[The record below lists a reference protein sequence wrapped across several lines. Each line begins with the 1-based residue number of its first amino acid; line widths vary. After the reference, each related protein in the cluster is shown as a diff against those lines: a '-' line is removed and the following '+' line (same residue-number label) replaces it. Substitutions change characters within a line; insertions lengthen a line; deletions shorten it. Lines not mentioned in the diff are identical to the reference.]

1 MAIANK
7 SEQVSAAILV
17 THVGSTAQPGKKIV
31 DVGVSGD
38 GQAIYIT
45 AIYGVATT
53 AGVFDFYSSAAP
65 STTGITRGGSNH
77 HMSLYVSLTGDGIT
91 GVKIGPISNDLY
103 VCSNDVDT
111 AACGAGMIHVDYEEV
126 GTV

>member
-7 SEQVSAAILV
+7 SAQVSAAILV

-38 GQAIYIT
+38 PQMMYIT
-45 AIYGVATT
+45 AIYGISTT
-53 AGVFDFYSSAAP
+53 TGVFDFYSSAAP
-65 STTGITRGGSNH
+65 STTGITRGGANH
-77 HMSLYVSLTGDGIT
+77 HMSIYISDTGDGIT
-91 GVKIGPISNDLY
+91 NVKIGPITNDLY